1 MEGAKNNFGNEHLG
15 FDIEQDAEQAK
26 QKWQSYFDAI
36 RVWGGDERERT
47 IFATSIYHTL
57 QMPTLYSDFD
67 GRYRG
72 FDQEIHTTERKYY
85 SDFSLWDTY
94 RTTHPL
100 YTLLWPEQH
109 SDLLW
114 SISKMTQQGY
124 GLPRWPIANTDS
136 GVMLGTSANI
146 VLSEASL
153 KGIENFEVNAFYDIA
168 ASAMLQETEL
178 SFGSPPDVSYLDT
191 YGYYPSD
198 LVDRS
203 VAWNQEQAIATI

>member
-1 MEGAKNNFGNEHLG
+1 MKGNE
-15 FDIEQDAEQAK
+15 
-26 QKWQSYFDAI
+26 
-36 RVWGGDERERT
+36 R
-47 IFATSIYHTL
+47 FATALYHTL
-57 QMPTLYSDFD
+57 QMPTLYSDVD

-72 FDQEIHTTERKYY
+72 FDQEIHQAERPYY

-114 SISKMTQQGY
+114 SISKMTQQGN

-146 VLSEASL
+146 VLSSHL
-153 KGIENFEVNAFYDIA
+153 KGIVDFEIDAFYEIA
-168 ASAMLQETEL
+168 KSAMLQEEEL
-178 SFGSPPDVSYLDT
+178 SFGSPPDLSYLDT
-191 YGYYPSD
+191 YGYDSSD
-198 LVDRS
+198 LVGRS
-203 VAWNQEQAIATI
+203 VAWNQEQAIADYALANWPMKWKILMQVPIY

>member
-1 MEGAKNNFGNEHLG
+1 M
-15 FDIEQDAEQAK
+15 AK
-26 QKWQSYFDAI
+26 QKWQSYFDALN
-36 RVWGGDERERT
+36 VWGGDERERE
-47 IFATSIYHTL
+47 IFATALYHTL
-57 QMPTLYSDFD
+57 QMPTLYSDVD

-72 FDQEIHTTERKYY
+72 FDQEIHQAERPYY

-114 SISKMTQQGY
+114 SISKMTQQGN

-146 VLSEASL
+146 VLSEAS
-153 KGIENFEVNAFYDIA
+153 
-168 ASAMLQETEL
+168 SQ
-178 SFGSPPDVSYLDT
+178 
-191 YGYYPSD
+191 
-198 LVDRS
+198 RS
-203 VAWNQEQAIATI
+203 C